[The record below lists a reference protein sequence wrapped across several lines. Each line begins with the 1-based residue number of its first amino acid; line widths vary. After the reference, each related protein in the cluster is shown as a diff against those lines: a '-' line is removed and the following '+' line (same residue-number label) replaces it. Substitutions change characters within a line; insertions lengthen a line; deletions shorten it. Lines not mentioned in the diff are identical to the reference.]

1 MKWENLRPLSPMF
14 SDDMM
19 DDYVDSKVA
28 YEAWDGPVRRAV
40 RLGCVGVT
48 KQDFASFVISNAWR
62 RSRLRR
68 VFWSIE
74 RLYTRSMHAFIT
86 GHLYPDRL
94 AGERFRCKYPNK
106 SCGLEMS
113 AVKQW
118 NIEEHL
124 SNIVWSAR
132 FCGGWTPAAQLC
144 LNSERQVW
152 VSTHGE
158 RSAEYYYGPDLG
170 CERALKLFYQD
181 VIDFWDRVS
190 PLLPVYKEWFVGQ
203 SAETPIPQKR
213 REIPMQNFPVPWSWS
228 VVNGRICLVDTPYP
242 RVNRARVPRA
252 PRMVEVVDVNW
263 DSVMP
268 EPKPAMVLESFE
280 GYGCRAVRYKWETPE
295 VVDHIGKVY
304 ELNGRYTV
312 VGATADSTELTTF
325 YTLRDFRLVSYQ
337 THARSAAGTNVG
349 VLKRGEIRKFFDH
362 VAGMV
367 GTRVLVGGR
376 FTGVVVGFSGGLHTV
391 EFDNGNT
398 STMSLSRVGWVVD
411 SGEKCY

>member
-14 SDDMM
+14 CDDML
-19 DDYVDSKVA
+19 DDYVDSKIA

-48 KQDFASFVISNAWR
+48 KQDIASFVISNAWR

-68 VFWSIE
+68 VFCSIE
-74 RLYTRSMHAFIT
+74 RLHTRSLHAFIT

-94 AGERFRCKYPNK
+94 AGEKFRCKYPNK
-106 SCGLEMS
+106 SCGLGMS

-118 NIEEHL
+118 NLEEHM

-132 FCGGWTPAAQLC
+132 FCGGWTPAPIC
-144 LNSERQVW
+144 LNSERQEW

-158 RSAEYYYGPDLG
+158 RSAEYYFGPDLG
-170 CERALKLFYQD
+170 HKSALKLFYED
-181 VIDFWDRVS
+181 VIEFWDRVV
-190 PLLPVYKEWFVGQ
+190 PLMPVYKEWFVGEPV
-203 SAETPIPQKR
+203 ETPTPQKR
-213 REIPMQNFPVPWSWS
+213 REIPLQNFPVLWSWS
-228 VVNGRICLVDTPYP
+228 VDNGRICLVDRPY
-242 RVNRARVPRA
+242 VPRDRDPVPVPR
-252 PRMVEVVDVNW
+252 PRMVDVVDVCW
-263 DSVMP
+263 DSSMP
-268 EPKPAMVLESFE
+268 ESKPSMVLESFE
-280 GYGCRAVRYKWETPE
+280 GFGCRAVRYKWESPE
-295 VVDHIGKVY
+295 VVDHIGEVY

-312 VGATADSTELTTF
+312 VGATTERTTF

-337 THARSAAGTNVG
+337 THARCAAGKNVG

-362 VAGMV
+362 VAGMI

-376 FTGVVVGFSGGLHTV
+376 FTGVIVGFSGGLHTV

-398 STMSLSRVGWVVD
+398 STLSLTQVGWAVD
-411 SGEKCY
+411 NGEKCY